1 MDTILLFSETQA
13 AAIRRLVLAAVMA
26 WQQCQVQYNMM
37 MINLYIAQ
45 IPYVQM
51 RFTISMHEIDLKAL
65 KAPLAATIQFMSN
78 L

>member
-1 MDTILLFSETQA
+1 
-13 AAIRRLVLAAVMA
+13 MA